1 MYCPFAVQHVN
12 TVLTVNTSVHGVLAT
27 AAAEVVPKMV
37 PNHMHT
43 VKPFLEVSAS
53 VGRWEDVREVSL
65 PSPPRRTVPDFE
77 MLRKRE
83 EILKQL
89 EEIMQDVEERL
100 RNQTPVGQQ

>member
-43 VKPFLEVSAS
+43 VKPFLDVSAS
-53 VGRWEDVREVSL
+53 VGRWEDMREVPLS
-65 PSPPRRTVPDFE
+65 SPPQRAVPDFE

-83 EILKQL
+83 EILRQL
-89 EEIMQDVEERL
+89 DDIMRDVEERL
-100 RNQTPVGQQ
+100 RNQRPGGQQ